1 MVNLVAGLRREA
13 PGGEG
18 RIRRWLPAAWLL
30 VAVSLLLASG
40 CAPGCQPRREAGVV
54 LEEVP
59 AEDWP
64 LLSDDLDLAS
74 LEQACDASLAYLHR
88 LPPERK
94 FSFGPRR
101 VSAARMIQGIQR
113 FLAVMRAFKEPEAR
127 TQALKRY
134 FVLLRSVGSDGRGR
148 VLFTGYYEPVLPAR
162 RQPQPPFVHPLYPM
176 PEDMVFI
183 DLKQFDPRL
192 PARRL
197 VGVVQGRK
205 VLPYHDREAIDFQGV
220 LEGKVKPLAYLA
232 DPVEAFFL
240 HIQGSGQLVFPDG
253 SRLRLGYAA
262 SNGRPYRSIGRY
274 LIEQGLMSLDNMSMQ
289 AIKRF
294 LDQHPELRR
303 QVLTHNPSYVFF
315 RPLPAEGGPLGAYNQ
330 PLTAGRS
337 VATDRRIFPGMA
349 LAWVH
354 GERPALSGG
363 EVPLARFVLNQDT
376 GGAIRG
382 PGRLDLFFGSGDQA
396 GELAGRMKYVG
407 ELYFLAPRP

>member
-1 MVNLVAGLRREA
+1 MAGLWQGSMKPKTSPWR
-13 PGGEG
+13 
-18 RIRRWLPAAWLL
+18 PAAWLL
-30 VAVSLLLASG
+30 LAVSLLLVSG
-40 CAPGCQPRREAGVV
+40 CAPGCQPRREPGVV

-59 AEDWP
+59 AQDWP
-64 LLSDDLDLAS
+64 LLGDDLDLAS
-74 LEQACDASLAYLHR
+74 LEQAGRASLTYLRR
-88 LPPERK
+88 LPPERE
-94 FSFGPRR
+94 FAFGPRR
-101 VSAARMIQGIQR
+101 VSAARMIQAVQR
-113 FLAVMRAFKEPEAR
+113 FQAVMRAFQDPAAR

-162 RQPQPPFVHPLYPM
+162 RQPQPPFVYPLYPM
-176 PEDMVFI
+176 PPDMVFI
-183 DLKQFDPRL
+183 DLRRFDPRL

-197 VGVVQGRK
+197 VGRVQGRK

-240 HIQGSGQLVFPDG
+240 HIQGSGQVVFPDG

-274 LIEQGLMSLDNMSMQ
+274 LIDQGLMDLEGMSMQ

-303 QVLTHNPSYVFF
+303 RVLAHNPSYVFF
-315 RPLPAEGGPLGAYNQ
+315 RPLPAQGGPLGAYSQ

-337 VATDRRIFPGMA
+337 IATDRRIFPGMA
-349 LAWVH
+349 LAWIH
-354 GERPALSGG
+354 GTRPALAGG
-363 EVPLARFVLNQDT
+363 EVPLARFVFNQDT

-382 PGRLDLFFGSGDQA
+382 PGRVDLFFGSGDEA
-396 GELAGRMKYVG
+396 GELAGRMKHVG
-407 ELYFLAPRP
+407 QLYFLAPRP